1 MLRRRQD
8 SQEVLDHHDEAML
21 GFGKA
26 QGWDWWLWAQDQ
38 ANLGQHLGQDTA
50 IDAQRHSELRAPDMQ
65 TLFALGEQPLHEL
78 LEGLDEGT
86 IGDITRQLVA
96 LASDEI
102 APLSD

>member
-38 ANLGQHLGQDTA
+38 GNLGQHLGQDTA
-50 IDAQRHSELRAPDMQ
+50 IDA
-65 TLFALGEQPLHEL
+65 
-78 LEGLDEGT
+78 
-86 IGDITRQLVA
+86 
-96 LASDEI
+96 
-102 APLSD
+102 